1 MQWVHETRVVRYGY
15 ARVSTKAQELGSQ
28 LTELASAGVADGNIF
43 QDVGVSGKRAARP
56 GLSAMLKVIE
66 RGDEVV
72 VVKLD
77 RLGRSMLHTSQLA
90 ADFREQGVGFRS
102 LRDGVDTSTASG
114 RMMFGL
120 LATFAEYEREMI
132 VERTL
137 AGLEHAREN
146 GRVGGRKPVMQRPLA
161 LQVKALVDGGLKPTE
176 IAKQLKVSR
185 ATAYRYLDTYEC
197 ALSDTSVTGPVD
209 CRAKNSK

>member
-1 MQWVHETRVVRYGY
+1 MRYGY
-15 ARVSTKAQELGSQ
+15 ARVSTRSQEIGSQ
-28 LTELASAGVADGNIF
+28 LTELVEAGVVEDKIF
-43 QDVGVSGKRAARP
+43 RDAGVSGKRASRP
-56 GLSAMLKVIE
+56 GLDAMLAVLE
-66 RGDEVV
+66 PGDEVV

-77 RLGRSMLHTSQLA
+77 RLGRSMLHAAQLA
-90 ADFREQGVGFRS
+90 ADFREREVGFRS
-102 LRDGVDTSTASG
+102 LRDGVDTSTPSG

-120 LATFAEYEREMI
+120 LATFAEYEREMM

-161 LQVKALVDGGLKPTE
+161 LQVKALVDDGLKPLE

-185 ATAYRYLDTYEC
+185 ATAYRYLESYEQ
-197 ALSDTSVTGPVD
+197 ALEVAPKIAPDGAGTEQI
-209 CRAKNSK
+209 K

>member
-1 MQWVHETRVVRYGY
+1 MRYGY
-15 ARVSTKAQELGSQ
+15 ARVSTRSQEIGSQ
-28 LTELASAGVADGNIF
+28 LTELVEAGVAEENIF
-43 QDVGVSGKRAARP
+43 KDVGVSGKRASRP
-56 GLSAMLKVIE
+56 GLDAMLAVLE
-66 RGDEVV
+66 PGDEVV

-77 RLGRSMLHTSQLA
+77 RLGRSMLHTAQLA
-90 ADFREQGVGFRS
+90 ADFREQEVGFRS

-120 LATFAEYEREMI
+120 LATFAEYEREMM

-161 LQVKALVDGGLKPTE
+161 LQVKALVDGGLKPLE

-185 ATAYRYLDTYEC
+185 ATAYRYLESYEQ
-197 ALSDTSVTGPVD
+197 ALEVAPTIAANGAGTE
-209 CRAKNSK
+209 RFK

>member
-1 MQWVHETRVVRYGY
+1 MRYGY
-15 ARVSTKAQELGSQ
+15 ARVSTKSQEIGSQ
-28 LTELASAGVADGNIF
+28 VDDLVTAGVAPENIF
-43 QDVGVSGKRAARP
+43 KDVGVSGKRASRP
-56 GLSAMLKVIE
+56 GLDAMLAAVQP
-66 RGDEVV
+66 GDDVV

-77 RLGRSMLHTSQLA
+77 RLGRSMLHTAQLA
-90 ADFREQGVGFRS
+90 AGFREREVGFHS

-120 LATFAEYEREMI
+120 LATFAEYEREMM

-161 LQVKALVDGGLKPTE
+161 LQVKALSDGGLRPVE

-185 ATAYRYLDTYEC
+185 ATAYRYLETYEA
-197 ALSDTSVTGPVD
+197 AL
-209 CRAKNSK
+209 

>member
-1 MQWVHETRVVRYGY
+1 MRYGY
-15 ARVSTKAQELGSQ
+15 ARVSTRSQEIGSQ
-28 LTELASAGVADGNIF
+28 LTELVEAGVAEVNIF
-43 QDVGVSGKRAARP
+43 KDVGVSGKRASRP
-56 GLSAMLKVIE
+56 GLNTMLAVLE
-66 RGDEVV
+66 PGDEVV

-77 RLGRSMLHTSQLA
+77 RLGRSMLHTAQLA
-90 ADFREQGVGFRS
+90 ADFREQEVGFRS

-120 LATFAEYEREMI
+120 LATFAEYEREMM

-161 LQVKALVDGGLKPTE
+161 LQVKALVDGGLKPLE

-185 ATAYRYLDTYEC
+185 ATAYRYLESYEQ
-197 ALSDTSVTGPVD
+197 ALEVAPKIATNGAGME
-209 CRAKNSK
+209 RSK